1 MDAKSLEWKL
11 KSLWMSSRAILKWGT
26 AWPRK
31 VQPAGC
37 EIPITID
44 PHDRRARKRLIFDT
58 LKRKLPRNRVFWNQA
73 CTQLRPDVALDVGAN
88 YGECL
93 FTPNY
98 DAGTRVFGF
107 EANPDLIPFLED
119 SRSSH
124 PAKERM
130 SLHCGLVGNE
140 HGGDGAFHI
149 DTDWSGMSGGAQAV
163 SDPGRYRTINVPTLS
178 VDCVLREAGC
188 RPKTLVYKIDVEGFE
203 PKVLDGMADTLAGTE
218 WSVGFVEL
226 DQMSA
231 EAAGVDLSAFFESLK
246 QRFHTHGFTRD
257 DQLID
262 LQDKPFAIF
271 DDIARKKRMG
281 AAPGPLYTDLVLVG
295 GSPTQA
301 VLDLIAN
308 WQ

>member
-1 MDAKSLEWKL
+1 M
-11 KSLWMSSRAILKWGT
+11 
-26 AWPRK
+26 
-31 VQPAGC
+31 
-37 EIPITID
+37 
-44 PHDRRARKRLIFDT
+44 
-58 LKRKLPRNRVFWNQA
+58 
-73 CTQLRPDVALDVGAN
+73 
-88 YGECL
+88 
-93 FTPNY
+93 
-98 DAGTRVFGF
+98 
-107 EANPDLIPFLED
+107 
-119 SRSSH
+119 
-124 PAKERM
+124 
-130 SLHCGLVGNE
+130 
-140 HGGDGAFHI
+140 
-149 DTDWSGMSGGAQAV
+149 
-163 SDPGRYRTINVPTLS
+163 
-178 VDCVLREAGC
+178 LREAGC

>member
-149 DTDWSGMSGGAQAV
+149 DTDWSGMSGA
-163 SDPGRYRTINVPTLS
+163 RR
-178 VDCVLREAGC
+178 
-188 RPKTLVYKIDVEGFE
+188 
-203 PKVLDGMADTLAGTE
+203 
-218 WSVGFVEL
+218 
-226 DQMSA
+226 
-231 EAAGVDLSAFFESLK
+231 LSA
-246 QRFHTHGFTRD
+246 T
-257 DQLID
+257 
-262 LQDKPFAIF
+262 PVAI
-271 DDIARKKRMG
+271 
-281 AAPGPLYTDLVLVG
+281 APST
-295 GSPTQA
+295 SRH
-301 VLDLIAN
+301 
-308 WQ
+308 